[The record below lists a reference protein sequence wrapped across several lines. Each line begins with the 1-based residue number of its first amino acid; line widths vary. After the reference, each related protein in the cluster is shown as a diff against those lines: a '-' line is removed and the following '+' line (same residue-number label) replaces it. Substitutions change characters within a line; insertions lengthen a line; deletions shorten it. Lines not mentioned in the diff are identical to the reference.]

1 MAEPL
6 FKWTGGKRRLFQKYN
21 DLNFF
26 PHPDQFDTFV
36 DLFFGAGAVTCW
48 VHNLM
53 PDKKLVIND
62 LNSELMLVYTQMR
75 DNWAEFKDEYLRL
88 ANLFLSTPQ
97 DERKEL
103 YNRHRDIYCFDYR
116 QLSPAKEAA
125 MLLVMMKINFNG
137 IWKVYKKFKGRYSTC
152 PGNVNYKE
160 GVFDIQKVEM
170 FREMLLN
177 ATLYNLP
184 FDCVPI
190 PDNSWVYAD
199 PPYRQQVNQMYSSE
213 FSDAMQVKLVH
224 HLQNNSK
231 IYALSNKEIGDNFWT
246 NLIEPTHINFL
257 DHKYTCG
264 NAGAIN
270 PVTEVLIKNYGE
282 APPEPVD
289 LLSFL

>member
-6 FKWTGGKRRLFQKYN
+6 FKWTGGKRRLFNKYN

-26 PHPDQFDTFV
+26 PHPDEFEYFV
-36 DLFFGAGAVTCW
+36 DLFFGAGSVTCW

-53 PDKKLVIND
+53 PDKKLIIND

-75 DNWAEFKDEYLRL
+75 DNWQEFKDEYLKL
-88 ANLFLSTPQ
+88 VELFLGTPQ
-97 DERKEL
+97 SERKEL
-103 YNRHRDIYCFDYR
+103 YNRHRDIYCFDYK
-116 QLSPAKEAA
+116 QLSRAGEAA

-137 IWKVYKKFKGRYSTC
+137 IWKVYKKFGGRYSTC

-160 GVFDIQKVEM
+160 SVFDIQKVEM
-170 FREMLLN
+170 FREMLLR
-177 ATLYNLP
+177 AELYNLP

-190 PDNSWVYAD
+190 PNNAWVYAD
-199 PPYRQQVNQMYSSE
+199 PPYRDQNHQMYSDVFGDE
-213 FSDAMQVKLVH
+213 LQDKLVH
-224 HLQNNSK
+224 HLK
-231 IYALSNKEIGDNFWT
+231 LHAKLYALSNKEIGDNFWSDRFDPD
-246 NLIEPTHINFL
+246 LINFL

-282 APPEPVD
+282 VLAPVTLD
-289 LLSFL
+289 AF